1 MPVPSSRRT
10 LIVALADLGRSR
22 RMQRHALA
30 LAQASPDVDVEI
42 VGYEGSPVQMPV
54 TAEPRLRCRRLPA
67 RHDDTMSAWWNP
79 LALTRAAGRSAR
91 LGRIVFGGARPDVIL
106 VQSPT
111 TGSARTLSW
120 VASKLRGARLVID
133 WHDRAAV
140 VGRGSDRAS
149 ALRAAGRRERRWAR
163 RAHAHLAS
171 SRAMAEWLRRECNV
185 QAAVLYDRPASWFA
199 RPDLATAAEL
209 WQRLARDLSLGARRI
224 PIAICPTGWTPNDDF
239 DLLLESLERA
249 ERRLSALGPARDA
262 AAPDIAVLLTGRGA
276 LRATVEARLARRTFA
291 RVAVRTTWLEPA
303 DYVALVGMADIGICL
318 HQSASGLDLPGKLAE
333 LRGVGVPAYAFDYAP
348 VLTEVLETGKQGVT
362 FRDPGQLAAAL
373 VALATN
379 DLESQPALTA
389 ARAWLA
395 AHPAERWEEHWQT
408 VAAPVLTV

>member
-10 LIVALADLGRSR
+10 LVVALADLGRSP

-54 TAEPRLRCRRLPA
+54 TAEPRLRCRRLPS
-67 RHDDTMSAWWNP
+67 RHDETMSAWWNP
-79 LALTRAAGRSAR
+79 LALTRSASRSAQ
-91 LGRIVFGGARPDVIL
+91 LGRVVFGGARPNVIL

-111 TGSARTLSW
+111 TSSARTLSW
-120 VASKLRGARLVID
+120 AASKLRGARLVID
-133 WHDRAAV
+133 WHDRSAV
-140 VGRGSDRAS
+140 AGRGSDRAS
-149 ALRAAGRRERRWAR
+149 ALEAASRRERRWAR

-171 SRAMAEWLRRECNV
+171 SRAMAEWLGREYKV
-185 QAAVLYDRPASWFA
+185 QAAVLYDRPASWFG
-199 RPDLATAAEL
+199 RPNLASAADL

-224 PIAICPTGWTPNDDF
+224 PIAICPTGWTPSDDF

-249 ERRLSALGPARDA
+249 ERRLSTLGPARDA
-262 AAPDIAVLLTGRGA
+262 AAPDLAVLLTGRGA
-276 LRATVEARLARRTFA
+276 LRSAVEARLARRAFS

-303 DYVALVGMADIGICL
+303 DYVVLVGMADIGICL

-333 LRGVGVPAYAFDYAP
+333 LRGAGVPAYAFDYAP
-348 VLTEVLETGKQGVT
+348 VLGEVLETGKQGVT
-362 FRDPGQLAAAL
+362 FRDPGQLATAL

-389 ARAWLA
+389 SRAWLA
-395 AHPAERWEEHWQT
+395 AHPAERWEEHWQA
-408 VAAPVLTV
+408 VAAPLLTR